1 MILWTSFILA
11 LRGLL
16 ANKTR
21 ALLTLLGIVVGIG
34 SVILLMAYSG
44 GVEKSLL
51 ERFEAWGAT
60 RLQLGINNWRSE
72 VRDDERITD
81 EDYQTILDRV
91 WTIEASSLVAQ
102 LRLDVRYGTQIQSGI
117 DCLGMMPGI
126 WQAVPREFGSGRPF
140 TEEEY
145 INQERVCVLGATL
158 AEELFFNE
166 PPVGQYILVNG
177 KRLLVV
183 GVEAEV
189 GGPGWA
195 NDDNR
200 VIFPMTIA
208 SFIDPSSQPDRDLV
222 VRVKK
227 YEYMAYTEQWIIDI
241 LYERHPFFPPPPD
254 DPNAS
259 PWEKAVG
266 SWRIYEI
273 IEQRKTVARSMA
285 LFLIVMGALALL
297 IGGIGVMNIMLVSV
311 EERTPEI
318 GLRKALGAPAAAVLA
333 QFLLEAIV
341 VCIIGGVIG
350 TSLALLAARYLQRL
364 PEDLQVPDPQVTPL
378 IVFVAV
384 AVTLSTGVLAG
395 FYPAWRAAELD
406 PIDALRYE

>member
-1 MILWTSFILA
+1 MIIWTSFILA

-44 GVEKSLL
+44 GVEKALL

-60 RLQLGINNWRSE
+60 RLQMAINNWRPE
-72 VRDDERITD
+72 VRSDERIT
-81 EDYQTILDRV
+81 EGDYQAILDRV
-91 WTIEASSLVAQ
+91 WTIESSSLVVMMRQ
-102 LRLDVRYGTQIQSGI
+102 DVRYETQIQSEI
-117 DCLGMMPGI
+117 DCLGVMPGV
-126 WQAVPREFGSGRPF
+126 WEAVPRDFASGRPF
-140 TEEEY
+140 SEAEY
-145 INQERVCVLGATL
+145 INQEKVCVLGGAL
-158 AEELFFNE
+158 AEELFYNE
-166 PPVGQYILVNG
+166 PAVDKYILVNG

-183 GVEAEV
+183 GVEVEV

-200 VIFPMTIA
+200 VIYPLSIA
-208 SFIDPSSQPDRDLV
+208 TFIDPSNRMDTELV

-254 DPNAS
+254 DPNAN
-259 PWEKAVG
+259 PWERAVG

-285 LFLIVMGALALL
+285 QFLIVMGALALL

-318 GLRKALGAPAAAVLA
+318 GLRKAIGAPAGAVLA
-333 QFLLEAIV
+333 QFLLEAVV

-350 TSLALLAARYLQRL
+350 TALALLATRYLARL

-378 IVFVAV
+378 IVVVAV
-384 AVTLSTGVLAG
+384 AVTLATGVVAG
-395 FYPAWRAAELD
+395 FYPAWRAAQLD